1 MPQRRNRL
9 YLVADLAGERAG
21 KILFEQDSL
30 RGHPAPC
37 RTQGQA
43 ASPDAQGGVGGS
55 AGFLSGQGVKAHG
68 IGYAE
73 EQSPTLRSQAG
84 GNTVPCVCCM
94 NPWDYQSKRIFD
106 AEGCFPTLP
115 AGCGGGQNDQ
125 AVIYDTTQITHPAN
139 GSNPQPGNPS
149 HPLCANAHVPLLIEP
164 AVCNESG
171 KGYWMPGFGC
181 IRAEGENHPSRPG
194 HLVCL
199 AQNQR
204 EEVRDLGEQSGALSA
219 DAGSHQQSYLAIV
232 LQGNGIDRADT
243 AGCNGCGWK
252 KNVSYTLNTIDR
264 HAVCYQEK
272 VGALCAAD
280 WRGANSQYVQSD
292 KLVTQPLCTDARGN
306 GDGEVCGTITGD
318 HERRVSDYSNV
329 VTYGGDKA
337 GTLDASYYKGAGER
351 NGKEREFL
359 AEAKPG
365 RKYIVRRLTTTECA
379 RLQGFPD
386 CWAIPVKKEDFTDQ
400 EAAFWEGVR
409 KTAAVVNGRSYRP
422 FKQREQLLRWYN
434 RLRTDSS
441 EYKLYGNGIALPCAA
456 FVLHGV
462 AAALTSE
469 VNA

>member
-9 YLVADLAGERAG
+9 YLVADLAGGCAG

-30 RGHPAPC
+30 RRHPAPC

-43 ASPDAQGGVGGS
+43 ASPDAQGSIGGS

-73 EQSPTLRSQAG
+73 EQSPTLLSQAG

-115 AGCGGGQNDQ
+115 AGCSGGQNDQ

-181 IRAEGENHPSRPG
+181 IRAEGENRPSRPG
-194 HLVCL
+194 HLVCF

-219 DAGSHQQSYLAIV
+219 DAGSHQQSYFAIA

-252 KNVSYTLNTIDR
+252 RDVSYTLNTIDR

-280 WRGANSQYVQSD
+280 RRGANSQYVQSD
-292 KLVTQPLCTDARGN
+292 KLVAQPLCTDARGN
-306 GDGEVCGTITGD
+306 GDGEVSGTITGD

-337 GTLDASYYKGAGER
+337 GT
-351 NGKEREFL
+351 
-359 AEAKPG
+359 
-365 RKYIVRRLTTTECA
+365 
-379 RLQGFPD
+379 
-386 CWAIPVKKEDFTDQ
+386 
-400 EAAFWEGVR
+400 
-409 KTAAVVNGRSYRP
+409 
-422 FKQREQLLRWYN
+422 
-434 RLRTDSS
+434 
-441 EYKLYGNGIALPCAA
+441 
-456 FVLHGV
+456 
-462 AAALTSE
+462 
-469 VNA
+469 